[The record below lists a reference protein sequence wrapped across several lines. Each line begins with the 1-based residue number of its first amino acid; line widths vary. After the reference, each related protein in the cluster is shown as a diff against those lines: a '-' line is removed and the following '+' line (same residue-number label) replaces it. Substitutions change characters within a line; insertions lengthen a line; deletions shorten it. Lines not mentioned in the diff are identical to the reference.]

1 MKLPQ
6 LQCKKKHKA
15 NTNVNKERSLSP
27 GSSTDREQPAHALGT
42 PISMARL
49 PVPDKQ
55 TTLSSFTNQ
64 DEASVEEITGS
75 DVDDDDT
82 QQVPVHDDTYSI
94 PAANTTDI
102 KQESSTLDSL
112 MNESPMKEQPD
123 DAVSQVTKSILNTT
137 SDDIWGS
144 STNHDLPNGMKITR
158 DLYNEYS
165 IDESSLMHDQLF
177 ELLMKATDANDSIH
191 QQADDI
197 IQKYRQQEEDDPIDM
212 DGDNSDDDMKE
223 SDHDDNKETPEE

>member
-1 MKLPQ
+1 
-6 LQCKKKHKA
+6 
-15 NTNVNKERSLSP
+15 
-27 GSSTDREQPAHALGT
+27 
-42 PISMARL
+42 MARL

-94 PAANTTDI
+94 PAVNTTDI

-123 DAVSQVTKSILNTT
+123 DAVSQVTKSILNAT
-137 SDDIWGS
+137 SDDIWGP

-177 ELLMKATDANDSIH
+177 ELLMKATDADDSIH

-197 IQKYRQQEEDDPIDM
+197 IQKYRQQEEDGQVDM